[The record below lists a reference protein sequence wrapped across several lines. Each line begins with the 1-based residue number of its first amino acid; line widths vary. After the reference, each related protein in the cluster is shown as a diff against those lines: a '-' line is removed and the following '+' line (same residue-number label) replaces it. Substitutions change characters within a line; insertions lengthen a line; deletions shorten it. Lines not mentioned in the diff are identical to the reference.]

1 MELSFRT
8 ELASAYKSRQQNAR
22 VLSEDWVGH
31 EIYCPNCGR
40 LDVARRSNNSRI
52 GDFFCTDCKEEYEVK
67 SLSHPFRAKVE
78 DGEYR
83 TMMGRLKSVTNPNF
97 FLLHYDPSRF
107 SVVNFIVIPKHFF
120 VPEIIEARR
129 PLSQDARRK
138 GWTGCRILLRDI
150 PLAGRIYLVRDQV
163 IEPKDRVLTI
173 WRQTLFLRDQVSGA
187 AKGWLLQVMKCIEKV
202 QKRSFTIDE
211 LYAFEYDL
219 RRIYPDNRHIKEKMR
234 QQLQVLRDKGY
245 LEFTG
250 KGTYRLAA
258 TGAGTVKEWRGH

>member
-83 TMMGRLKSVTNPNF
+83 TMMGRLK
-97 FLLHYDPSRF
+97 
-107 SVVNFIVIPKHFF
+107 
-120 VPEIIEARR
+120 
-129 PLSQDARRK
+129 
-138 GWTGCRILLRDI
+138 
-150 PLAGRIYLVRDQV
+150 
-163 IEPKDRVLTI
+163 
-173 WRQTLFLRDQVSGA
+173 
-187 AKGWLLQVMKCIEKV
+187 
-202 QKRSFTIDE
+202 
-211 LYAFEYDL
+211 
-219 RRIYPDNRHIKEKMR
+219 
-234 QQLQVLRDKGY
+234 
-245 LEFTG
+245 
-250 KGTYRLAA
+250 
-258 TGAGTVKEWRGH
+258 